1 MKKILILSDFP
12 NFQIFKTI
20 KASLKFLQT
29 GAEKLQGSIYQNSA
43 NISSSETI
51 MAWKPCFCMG
61 NAFFQVD
68 TFILKEWK
76 TLASKM
82 HPEGRVPQPQV
93 SASWDHNVDGK
104 FNPSLEN
111 FFSTS
116 SQVSAFLSNVIVC
129 VHLCM

>member
-1 MKKILILSDFP
+1 
-12 NFQIFKTI
+12 
-20 KASLKFLQT
+20 
-29 GAEKLQGSIYQNSA
+29 
-43 NISSSETI
+43 
-51 MAWKPCFCMG
+51 MG

-68 TFILKEWK
+68 TFIPKEWK

-116 SQVSAFLSNVIVC
+116 SQVSVFLSNVIVC
-129 VHLCM
+129 TYVCNYL